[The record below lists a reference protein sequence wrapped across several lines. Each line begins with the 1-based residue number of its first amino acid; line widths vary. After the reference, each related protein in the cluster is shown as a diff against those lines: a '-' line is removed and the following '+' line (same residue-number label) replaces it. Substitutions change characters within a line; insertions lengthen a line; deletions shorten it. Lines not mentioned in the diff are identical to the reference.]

1 MIKIMADN
9 REKECYIEIDSDSE
23 MQTISEA
30 FVAFNS
36 MVQEIAQVHGRSV
49 ADRFLL
55 TLHNVRHSG
64 ALGLLTMVG
73 GDGANAGG

>member
-1 MIKIMADN
+1 MIKIISDDM
-9 REKECYIEIDSDSE
+9 EKTCLVEIDSDSE

-30 FVAFNS
+30 LSAFNS
-36 MVQEIAQVHGRSV
+36 MVQEIAQVNGRAV
-49 ADRFLL
+49 ADRLLL
-55 TLHNVRHSG
+55 TLYNAEKAG

>member
-30 FVAFNS
+30 FSVFNS
-36 MVQEIAQVHGRSV
+36 MVQEIAQIHGRSV

-55 TLHNVRHSG
+55 TLYNAEKAG
-64 ALGLLTMVG
+64 ALGLLTVAG